1 MIELNG
7 YEIIERIYSGTRT
20 LVDRGTRLCDQKPV
34 AIKVLRNEYP
44 SFSEHVHSQSV
55 HDRQKPEFARNHPKL
70 QLGSLQE
77 RLCADCVRLRRNF
90 SEGMDGERENRSF
103 SG

>member
-20 LVDRGTRLCDQKPV
+20 LVDRGIRLCDQKPL

-55 HDRQKPEFARNHPKL
+55 HDRQKPEFARNYL
-70 QLGSLQE
+70 
-77 RLCADCVRLRRNF
+77 
-90 SEGMDGERENRSF
+90 
-103 SG
+103 